1 MKIFSLTFPINSD
14 FWLRNLH
21 VLVEISIS
29 LLNSGTEK
37 TRLPTQGLLSSL
49 AIAHHLGSG
58 LGSGR
63 IAGAKGVKGVMN
75 VFGAVEFVNEPMD
88 KDTYGILVEIY
99 RPLSPTMYSMCR

>member
-1 MKIFSLTFPINSD
+1 MKIAGKSMKIFSLTFPVNSD

-21 VLVEISIS
+21 VLVGISIS
-29 LLNSGTEK
+29 LLNSATQK

-63 IAGAKGVKGVMN
+63 IAGAKGMN
-75 VFGAVEFVNEPMD
+75 VFGAVEFLNEPM
-88 KDTYGILVEIY
+88 DTYGILWVFVYQYNI
-99 RPLSPTMYSMCR
+99 L